1 MALHA
6 LRRALAL
13 ALAAATLLGRA
24 RSAADPH
31 PCPPGFSSGDLP
43 PSLAFCDGVRVATLA
58 DWALRRAQIGALLQA
73 NIYGTLPPGPP
84 PALLSVT
91 LTNSTSERGNVR
103 AWYRAAFERALGLEF
118 EAIYVDAA
126 CGGGAAAAAP
136 PCPVLLVSR
145 EHRRWAVAA
154 ALRGYVAV
162 SLCVGDSCPWATT
175 AWAAAFPAATFQL
188 IAQRAY
194 VASRALDAVLALPRA
209 AVRADGARV
218 AITGHSRNGKLAL
231 IAAAFDA
238 RIGAVVD
245 SSSGAAGIS
254 PYRLSG
260 GEAQCERP
268 ASSWPGAWWLPS
280 LRGFDGRED
289 ALPVDSH
296 SVAALVAPRPLLVA
310 SATNDGVEPSFAV
323 ERALEDAAEVYA
335 FLGAPAGAL
344 ALDYRP
350 GDHHG
355 FESVHRYLD
364 FLDVSFNHTAPRQPG
379 PPAAAAPPR
388 SFPLPRGSGAG
399 AAAGDAGADGRLHA
413 FNWSAWLG
421 LAGPVPPAP
430 PPAAPAG
437 DRWRW
442 LLGDAPAAG
451 PAWDSGGA
459 YPPAD
464 DLQYADEL
472 MLRDAGAA
480 AFPAV
485 ARVDA
490 ALGANVI
497 GASLLF
503 RRDMASRAPPTPAGW
518 PAVVLLHGANYNKAS
533 VASYAPAGSALVAPA
548 HALANRSIV
557 VLTYDQIGTGLRLEE
572 GSQFYARFPRWSRLG
587 AAVFDAASAV
597 DLLSAGQAPGTDQA
611 GADDALPPFPRVDP
625 ARVFLVGYGSLGG
638 AAALL
643 AAGGDA
649 RVAGAATV
657 SGWTPLRN
665 DSDAS
670 RSGGIRRLF
679 ERHATLPRLGLF
691 ADGRGAP
698 ADIPADFDDAL
709 GLLRPRPAL
718 VLQPL
723 GDRSNDAAQV
733 AAAVARARA
742 AAGGYA
748 ALELQTPAGVNA
760 LDDAAVAAVAEWVAR
775 TGA

>member
-1 MALHA
+1 MGAA
-6 LRRALAL
+6 RTGRRALAL
-13 ALAAATLLGRA
+13 ALAAALLGRA
-24 RSAADPH
+24 RTAEPH
-31 PCPPGFSSGDLP
+31 ACPANFSSGDLP
-43 PSLAFCDGVRVATLA
+43 PSLSFCDGARVESPA

-73 NIYGTLPPGPP
+73 NIYGTLPEGPP

-103 AWYRAAFERALGLEF
+103 AWYRAEFERSLGLEF
-118 EAIYVDAA
+118 EAIYADAA
-126 CGGGAAAAAP
+126 CGGGASAA

-245 SSSGAAGIS
+245 SSSGAAGIL

-268 ASSWPGAWWLPS
+268 DSSWPGAWWLPS

-296 SVAALVAPRPLLVA
+296 NVAALVAPRPLLVA

-323 ERALEDAAEVYA
+323 ERALGDAAQVYA
-335 FLGAPAGAL
+335 FLGAPARAL

-355 FESVHRYLD
+355 FESVQRYLD
-364 FLDVSFNHTAPRQPG
+364 FLDVSFNHSAPGQ
-379 PPAAAAPPR
+379 PAAASPR
-388 SFPLPRGSGAG
+388 AFPLPRGSGAG
-399 AAAGDAGADGRLHA
+399 AAAGDSGADGRLHA
-413 FNWSAWLG
+413 FNWSAWAG
-421 LAGPVPPAP
+421 LAGPIPSP
-430 PPAAPAG
+430 PPPTAPAR
-437 DRWRW
+437 DRWQW
-442 LLGDAPAAG
+442 LLGDAPSLG
-451 PAWDSGGA
+451 LAWDSGGS

-464 DLQYADEL
+464 DLGYADQL
-472 MLRDAGAA
+472 MLRDEGAA

-503 RRDMASRAPPTPAGW
+503 RRDMLARPPPTPAGW
-518 PAVVLLHGANYNKAS
+518 PAVVFLHGSNYNKAS

-548 HALANRSIV
+548 HALANRSVV
-557 VLTYDQIGTGLRLEE
+557 VLTYDQIGAGLRIEE

-597 DLLSAGQAPGTDQA
+597 DLLATAQGAGADQA
-611 GADDALPPFPRVDP
+611 GSDDALPPYPPVDP

-649 RVAGAATV
+649 RVAGVATV
-657 SGWTPLRN
+657 CGWTPLRN
-665 DSDAS
+665 DTDAS

-679 ERHATLPRLGLF
+679 EQHASLPRLGLF

-709 GLLRPRPAL
+709 GLVRPRPAL
-718 VLQPL
+718 VVQPT

-742 AAGGYA
+742 AGGGYA

-760 LDDAAVAAVAEWVAR
+760 LGDAAVAAVAEWVER
-775 TGA
+775 VGGA